1 MPVVVLAQAW
11 RGGPQHQIRRVLKGC
26 NILADN
32 QHIGRA
38 LGVARATSG
47 TAAGEDAIVIATA
60 VRRQAPVVTSD
71 LTHVAESIGV
81 KVRLYSRLPSRRR
94 MAAVCR
100 QSRAQPGNGTPAP
113 DPIDGPC
120 RSPERGLAEA
130 PLKKVRG
137 VHAIRAHRTL

>member
-81 KVRLYSRLPSRRR
+81 KVRLYSVCHLVGAWRLFAAKVERSLVTERLP
-94 MAAVCR
+94 
-100 QSRAQPGNGTPAP
+100 
-113 DPIDGPC
+113 
-120 RSPERGLAEA
+120 
-130 PLKKVRG
+130 
-137 VHAIRAHRTL
+137 RTR